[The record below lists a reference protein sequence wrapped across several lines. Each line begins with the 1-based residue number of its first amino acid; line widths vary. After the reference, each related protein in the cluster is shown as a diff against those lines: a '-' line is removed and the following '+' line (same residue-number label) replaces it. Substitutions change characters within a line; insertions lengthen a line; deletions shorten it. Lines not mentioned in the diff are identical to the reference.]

1 MPPLSKYIP
10 LIALIFLLYLP
21 PAQAELSLKQ
31 IEHGINK
38 TRHAEGHFSQ
48 WDSKGNKAEGSFTLS
63 RPGKLRFDYYA
74 HDMRIIA
81 DGRWIWISNKK
92 GGNLSQIWL
101 ASTPLSLLLAET
113 IKLDNPEYIIRHQEK
128 ENDIELWITPKKKT
142 IGGQL
147 LLLLDKNT
155 LQLKGWEIEDAQGFR
170 TAIILSKIRTLKT
183 PPPASLFAI
192 DPRPL
197 GSKRGRQ

>member
-1 MPPLSKYIP
+1 MPPISRYIP
-10 LIALIFLLYLP
+10 LIGLTFLLYLGT
-21 PAQAELSLKQ
+21 AQAEMSLQQ
-31 IEHGINK
+31 IEQGLNK
-38 TRHAEGHFSQ
+38 TRHAEGRFSQ

-81 DGRWIWISNKK
+81 DGRWIWISNKS
-92 GGNLSQIWL
+92 GANLSQIWL

-113 IKLDNPEYIIRHQEK
+113 IKLDNSEYTIRHQEK
-128 ENDIELWITPKKKT
+128 DGDIELWITPKKKT
-142 IGGQL
+142 LGGQL

-170 TAIILSKIRTLKT
+170 TAIILSKLQVLKT
-183 PPPASLFAI
+183 PPPASLFTI